1 MFVSMFFSL
10 SNLMI
15 AQDTTPIAGDEVVSL
30 IPSTNISQETEN
42 LNIGC
47 GKCCIATT
55 VFLFGDFILLMLL
68 VSVVQESLPLR
79 TYTMCNAS
87 NDTVNIAYGI
97 RALARPTIT
106 ILENDNCYGL
116 QTYGSLR
123 FICAY
128 NNNCEDSD
136 YFRYSTDCMK
146 CATNKGLEHNF
157 QWYVD
162 EQMFLNRGFK
172 QDYSHKNCGDSSY
185 IKLSKIEDN
194 NFNPKGSYHLRGS
207 MQQINS

>member
-30 IPSTNISQETEN
+30 IPVTNISQERDN
-42 LNIGC
+42 LNTRC
-47 GKCCIATT
+47 GNCCIVTT
-55 VFLFGDFILLMLL
+55 AFLFGGLTISMLL
-68 VSVVQESLPLR
+68 ASIIESSLPLR

-123 FICAY
+123 FVCAY
-128 NNNCEDSD
+128 NNNCQDSD
-136 YFRYSTDCMK
+136 DFHYSTDCMK
-146 CATNKGLEHNF
+146 CATSKGLEHNF

-172 QDYSHKNCGDSSY
+172 QDYNQKNYGESSY

-194 NFNPKGSYHLRGS
+194 NLNAKVSYHLRGS